1 MGIPVIIYGKS
12 GSGKS
17 RSLKAFSPEEITL
30 INVLGKPLP
39 FKGAFRYTINSDNYN
54 DVFKALKALPTNAA
68 VIDDAT
74 YLMTNMFMRG
84 HAMPQSG
91 GSVFSLYNDIGDFF
105 WSLIRSIQQDLPADT
120 VVYLMMHEEP
130 SGDLGDVKLK
140 TIGKLLDE
148 KVCIEGLV
156 TVALHCVYSGEKHV
170 FKTHTNGRD
179 VSKSPEGMFPSDE
192 IPNDLKAVDAAI
204 RDYWSLPPLGK
215 RTKQEA
221 KETKEKP
228 NTKEETRK

>member
-1 MGIPVIIYGKS
+1 MGVPVICFGKS
-12 GSGKS
+12 GAGKS
-17 RSLKAFSPEEITL
+17 RSLKTFGPDEITL

-39 FKGAFRYTINSDNYN
+39 FKGRFAYQLTTDDYSAIH
-54 DVFKALKALPTNAA
+54 KALKNLPTNAC

-84 HAMPQSG
+84 HALPQSG

-105 WSLIRSIQQDLPADT
+105 WLLLRTIQKDLPDDV

-130 SGDLGDVKLK
+130 AGDLGDVKLK

-156 TVALHCVYSGEKHV
+156 TIALHCVYSGEKHL
-170 FKTHTNGRD
+170 FRTHTNGRD
-179 VSKSPEGMFPSDE
+179 VAKSPEGMFPSDE

-204 RDYWSLPPLGK
+204 RDYWNLTPLGK
-215 RTKQEA
+215 RAKPEP
-221 KETKEKP
+221 KETKNKEE
-228 NTKEETRK
+228 NTK

>member
-17 RSLKAFSPEEITL
+17 RSLKAFGPEEVVL

-39 FKGAFRYTINSDNYN
+39 FKAGFKYTITTDNYN
-54 DVFKALKALPTNAA
+54 DIKKAIRTAPTNAV

-84 HAMPQSG
+84 HAMPQAGS
-91 GSVFSLYNDIGDFF
+91 SVFDLYNDIGDCF
-105 WSLIRSIQQDLPADT
+105 WSLLRAIQKDAPQDT
-120 VVYLMMHEEP
+120 IVYLMMHEEP

-156 TVALHCVYSGEKHV
+156 TVSLHCVCSGKKHT
-170 FKTHTNGRD
+170 FRTHTNGQD
-179 VSKSPEGMFPSDE
+179 ISKSPEEMFSSDE
-192 IPNDLKAVDAAI
+192 IPNDLKAVDTAI
-204 RDYWSLPPLGK
+204 RNYWNLPPLGK
-215 RTKQEA
+215 KNQNPTE
-221 KETKEKP
+221 EGTKE
-228 NTKEETRK
+228 